1 MDTDASIPNP
11 ATPAAKALGCTCPT
25 QGGRGHRVRMNCPVH
40 GVKLELRDKTSAER
54 KGEPIHSGVLM
65 YFPDA
70 LAAIARWSL
79 IGNIKH
85 NGPDAPLGWSR
96 GKSMDQMDCLIRHSL
111 TKDAMDGDEAEG
123 VAMAWRALAQ
133 LQLDEERRLVA
144 KGIRPYS
151 GITP

>member
-1 MDTDASIPNP
+1 MADPTDPTGMNY
-11 ATPAAKALGCTCPT
+11 ATAGSTGLPL
-25 QGGRGHRVRMNCPVH
+25 RG
-40 GVKLELRDKTSAER
+40 KTSEER

-79 IGNIKH
+79 IGSIKH
-85 NGPDAPLGWSR
+85 NGPDAPLGWAR

-111 TKDAMDGDEAEG
+111 TKDELDSGEAEG

-133 LQLDEERRLVA
+133 LQLDEERRLKA

-151 GITP
+151 GVVP